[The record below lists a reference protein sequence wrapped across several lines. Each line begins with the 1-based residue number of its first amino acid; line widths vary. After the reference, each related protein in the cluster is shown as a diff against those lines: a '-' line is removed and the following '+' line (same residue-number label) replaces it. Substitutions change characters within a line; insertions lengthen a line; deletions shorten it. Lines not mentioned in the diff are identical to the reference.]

1 MEFRFTSSDIS
12 SIENI
17 LGNTSSIQD
26 NSWSWSLKSLETKQ
40 VLIFTIYNSAKL
52 NSERTGVLISIQ
64 TQYGYF
70 ELHDCNAFLI
80 FEPDEVIFVNSQED
94 KLSSLVIGKSA
105 TCSLFSNIDKSI
117 LSTDFSLL
125 DPAVL
130 LSAMQ
135 LSITESIL
143 A

>member
-1 MEFRFTSSDIS
+1 MMFRFTYSDIS
-12 SIENI
+12 SIERI
-17 LGNTSSIQD
+17 LGEVFSAQE
-26 NSWSWSLKSLETKQ
+26 NSWTWKLKSQETKQ
-40 VLIFTIYNSAKL
+40 TLIFTIYNDAKL
-52 NSERTGVLISIQ
+52 NSNNAGVLISIQ

-70 ELHDCNAFLI
+70 ELHDCNAFLV
-80 FEPDEVIFVNSQED
+80 FEPDEIIFINSQEN
-94 KLSSLVIGKSA
+94 KMSSLVIGKSA

-117 LSTDFSLL
+117 LNSDFSSL

-130 LSAMQ
+130 LAAMQ